1 MNNLREV
8 FKVKFIKDSKK
19 MLNKQL
25 TRDNMIIFGLVLYIS
40 AISIYTPRHLI
51 SLINSSIIRLMILGS
66 IIYLGKDNFLLGL
79 FISIALL
86 VTINLDNT
94 IHVTERKLEDIKEGF
109 KSNKKKEKNDSDES
123 DSEEEEEEE
132 SDSEDDSDEESEEE
146 SEDDDSDDDSDDDD
160 DNKEQ
165 FDINKLKPGKNLH
178 DNFKTLHDAIH
189 ELESFISKKEQH

>member
-1 MNNLREV
+1 MNNLRDV

-51 SLINSSIIRLMILGS
+51 SLINSSIVRLIVLGS
-66 IIYLGKDNFLLGL
+66 IIYFGKDNFLLGL

-109 KSNKKKEKNDSDES
+109 KSSKKKEKNTDS
-123 DSEEEEEEE
+123 DSEEEEESEEEE
-132 SDSEDDSDEESEEE
+132 SDSDEESEEE
-146 SEDDDSDDDSDDDD
+146 SEEEESDDDSDSDNDD

-178 DNFKTLHDAIH
+178 DNFKTLHNAIH
-189 ELESFISKKEQH
+189 ELESFISKKEQQ